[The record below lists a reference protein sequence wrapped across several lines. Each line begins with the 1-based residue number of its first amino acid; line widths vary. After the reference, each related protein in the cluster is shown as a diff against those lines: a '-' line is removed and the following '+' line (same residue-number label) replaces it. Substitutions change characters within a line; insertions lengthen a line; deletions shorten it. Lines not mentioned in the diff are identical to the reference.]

1 MQHSARRAHTDG
13 GRILR
18 HVPLAVV
25 YLPSVNNKN
34 PAPVLRGDTVS
45 IFPLKRDD
53 LMDWLE
59 DPETLSRRLGLRL
72 VLARPNRLMRSVF
85 QRKAESI
92 SAQPDRELWITYWGI
107 VPRSE
112 PDLLVG
118 LVGFKGLDVRN
129 RLAEVGYGIEPEYRG
144 RGFMK
149 AALQLL
155 LQWAAE
161 TGRVSGIVAVTDD
174 SNQPSIRVLRA
185 CGFAVESREGHQ
197 IRWVRPLPSTGP
209 TTAG

>member
-1 MQHSARRAHTDG
+1 
-13 GRILR
+13 
-18 HVPLAVV
+18 
-25 YLPSVNNKN
+25 VNKKS
-34 PAPVLRGDTVS
+34 PTPVLRGDTVS

-53 LMDWLE
+53 LMDWLD
-59 DPETLSRRLGLRL
+59 DPEAVSRRLGLRF
-72 VLARPNRLMRSVF
+72 VLARPNRLLRSVL

-92 SAQPDRELWITYWGI
+92 SARPDRELWITYWGI

-112 PDLLVG
+112 PDLVVG
-118 LVGFKGLDVRN
+118 LVGFKGLDTRN

-149 AALQLL
+149 AALRLL

-161 TGRVSGIVAVTDD
+161 TGRVSGIVALTDD
-174 SNQPSIRVLRA
+174 SNEPSIRVLRA

-197 IRWVRPLPSTGP
+197 IRWVRPLPSTGS
-209 TTAG
+209 TKAG